1 MHCLERHGYWLSL
14 AVLTLLPL
22 GFMLSL
28 LTLHQPSSE
37 VVKLAIPL
45 LLAVAAG
52 ANLASYLTAA
62 SARGWLGE
70 ARSRLG
76 SVLYVLLNVALLCL
90 LLGFTLF
97 TALVI

>member
-1 MHCLERHGYWLSL
+1 MIRHGYWLSL
-14 AVLTLLPL
+14 AVLMLLPV
-22 GFMLSL
+22 GFVLSL

-62 SARGWLGE
+62 FTRGWLRE
-70 ARSRLG
+70 AKSRWG
-76 SVLYVLLNVALLCL
+76 SVLYILLNAALLCL
-90 LLGFTLF
+90 LMGFTLF
-97 TALVI
+97 TALVV